1 MILFSVILYSNCRKM
16 MVAVKKDISRQYP
29 KKRLVMYSVT
39 VTLENISLIQWF
51 NTLNTLHQAPV
62 WTQVA
67 KLEHGFLLGRHTAHV
82 KRQI

>member
-1 MILFSVILYSNCRKM
+1 M
-16 MVAVKKDISRQYP
+16 MVAVKKDISRQCP

-39 VTLENISLIQWF
+39 VTLENISIQWF

-67 KLEHGFLLGRHTAHV
+67 KLEHRFLLGRHTAHV